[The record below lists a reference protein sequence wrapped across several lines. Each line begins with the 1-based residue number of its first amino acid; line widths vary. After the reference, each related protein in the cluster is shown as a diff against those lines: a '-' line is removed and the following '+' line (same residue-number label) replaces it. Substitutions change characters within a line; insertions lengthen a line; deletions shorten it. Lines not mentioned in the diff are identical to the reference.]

1 MGVAYLI
8 IGLVALWILWSI
20 AKNKMVQAKNQVRI
34 SKLLKE
40 LINEVSGKQ
49 KYKLLIIHLVVWR
62 SVPFQWHTTTC
73 VKLRCVVQRN
83 NEF

>member
-20 AKNKMVQAKNQVRI
+20 GKNQMVQAKNQVKI

-49 KYKLLIIHLVVWR
+49 KY
-62 SVPFQWHTTTC
+62 
-73 VKLRCVVQRN
+73 
-83 NEF
+83 

>member
-20 AKNKMVQAKNQVRI
+20 AKNQMVQAKNQVQI

-40 LINEVSGKQ
+40 LINKVSGKQ
-49 KYKLLIIHLVVWR
+49 KY
-62 SVPFQWHTTTC
+62 
-73 VKLRCVVQRN
+73 
-83 NEF
+83 